1 MQVSAVA
8 RADVRCPHRWRS
20 SPSRGLRSVCPIDGA
35 CHASAK
41 ARHRLRGCARTGG
54 SEVSAV
60 VRSFASP
67 REAWSE
73 WRSAPVGN
81 SWAHGHRGCDRFRSF
96 GLSARRF
103 CRWPVCLGSAEGWAR
118 RQGFAGAARHPSP
131 DEARALACTGFA
143 DEKLCQLRAATPR
156 ERRRDAAVT
165 ALIRRRSHQG
175 GARLGRLQPPQP
187 HVPVGWFSCR

>member
-1 MQVSAVA
+1 MSQFRQSATSFARVREDRGGEVSAVA
-8 RADVRCPHRWRS
+8 R
-20 SPSRGLRSVCPIDGA
+20 
-35 CHASAK
+35 
-41 ARHRLRGCARTGG
+41 
-54 SEVSAV
+54 
-60 VRSFASP
+60 SFANP

-81 SWAHGHRGCDRFRSF
+81 SWAHGHRGCDRFRSI

-103 CRWPVCLGSAEGWAR
+103 CRWPVRLGSAEGWAR

-143 DEKLCQLRAATPR
+143 DEQLCQLRAATPPR

-165 ALIRRRSHQG
+165 ALIRGRSHQG
-175 GARLGRLQPPQP
+175 GARLGRLQPPSRTYP
-187 HVPVGWFSCR
+187 LVGLAVDDVATAGEVARANLCLPEHGAHSQACSDA